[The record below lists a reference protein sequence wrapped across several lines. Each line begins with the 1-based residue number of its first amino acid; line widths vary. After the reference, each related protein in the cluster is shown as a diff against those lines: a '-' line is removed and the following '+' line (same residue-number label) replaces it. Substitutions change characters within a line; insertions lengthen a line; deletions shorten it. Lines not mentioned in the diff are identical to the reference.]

1 MRTKINLIYAASR
14 NGVIGR
20 DNTLPWHLPEDMEH
34 FKACTTNAPV
44 IMGRKTW
51 DSLPPK
57 SRPLPNR
64 TNIVITQSEQWQAP
78 GALRASSIEDAISQV
93 PDAPQVWVIGG
104 SQIYDLAL
112 PYADQAYVTE
122 IDETYEG
129 ETYAPELTEDQWQ
142 IAESSE
148 LMTSATGLKYK
159 FVVYS
164 RIAPPPEGTEYDD
177 QDGASPE
184 QD

>member
-1 MRTKINLIYAASR
+1 MKTIVNLIYACSR

-34 FKACTTNAPV
+34 FKAHTSNAPV

-51 DSLPPK
+51 SSLPPK

-64 TNIVITQSEQWQAP
+64 INIVISQSDQWQAA
-78 GALRASSIEDAISQV
+78 GAMRASSIENALSLV

-104 SQIYDLAL
+104 SQIYEMAL
-112 PYADQAYVTE
+112 PYADHAYVTE

-129 ETYAPELTEDQWQ
+129 DTYAPELTEDQWQ
-142 IAESSE
+142 MTESSE
-148 LMTSATGLKYK
+148 LMTSVTDLKYK

-164 RIAPPPEGTEYDD
+164 RIAPPPENTDE
-177 QDGASPE
+177 AESLSE
-184 QD
+184 QE